1 MIEWAFGAMGTGIGL
16 LLGTWLA
23 IGKDMVAQRNKAR
36 ESIWTEIQ
44 KRIMPHPQMLTSY
57 QAVVSER
64 EWARFNASA
73 REISRIKGLEEL
85 GNYDPSTGSYPVLRE
100 LTDAEL
106 KAIDRHWERLSVITK
121 PRWPIFSRSGF

>member
-36 ESIWTEIQ
+36 ESIWTDIQ
-44 KRIMPHPQMLTSY
+44 KRTMPHPQLLIPY
-57 QAVVSER
+57 QAVVSNR
-64 EWARFNASA
+64 EWSKFNASIH
-73 REISRIKGLEEL
+73 EIARIKSLEKL
-85 GNYDPSTGSYPVLRE
+85 GSYDPATGSYPVLRE

-106 KAIDRHWERLSVITK
+106 KAMDREWERLRIITK